1 MSDFE
6 RVNCGYSSSA
16 QNVHTSSNYVSGNHT
31 SLLNE
36 RWPQGGNKKTKSRS
50 IESHVDLLLLERRKD
65 LLAIEKKKKKVTTK
79 MILILHET
87 TCEDAG
93 QSHPI
98 PIAVHVL
105 CLCH

>member
-1 MSDFE
+1 MYTHPAIMSAVTILRFLMRD
-6 RVNCGYSSSA
+6 
-16 QNVHTSSNYVSGNHT
+16 
-31 SLLNE
+31 
-36 RWPQGGNKKTKSRS
+36 GGNKKTKSRS

-65 LLAIEKKKKKVTTK
+65 LLAIEKKKKVTTK